1 MKIYII
7 SLSYNFALFFSI
19 ISGIE
24 QKKFCWNNFYLLN
37 YYCVNGHINKKT
49 NKNFFTKKYYD
60 STTDEL
66 INYLNYIKN
75 NIKNY
80 PKIKKVFPSYNN
92 AKTTKEILY
101 RNMTLKELY
110 SIDFLD
116 DLNNTEV
123 LRLYKKKLNII
134 KNLPIN
140 FDNNQ
145 EKYIQNTLDNLYD
158 EVYTFPE
165 NNIEDNYIPNICN
178 GKIDVIWTFVNSSEN
193 KWYKLFKKYKKKI
206 PINRFREYDSLKYS
220 MRSVYKY
227 IKFSKDWFIVIS
239 DESQIPKFLN
249 YKKIN
254 NSFILFN
261 KNNLPEEKIKINFIF
276 HENIFPNKSSL
287 PNFNSNS
294 IESTLSF
301 IPNLSECFLYLNDD
315 FFIANPIKP
324 SFFIRKDGKLN
335 LYKSNRI
342 SPHLSGSEWDR
353 EISYT
358 NELLNK
364 KFNFKRRLYPKHNC
378 YFWRKSIL
386 LELNNVFKEAFS
398 LTRLHRFRGKYD
410 VVLPFLHSAYSL
422 EKKYG
427 VEILGNSDWFRYYV
441 LKKNKYVNKIFTN
454 IKNNKDLKCFCIN
467 DGVKD
472 QSKQGFIFLKFLE
485 NIENLFPEK
494 MPFEK

>member
-1 MKIYII
+1 MNILIYF
-7 SLSYNFALFFSI
+7 LSYNFALFFSKI
-19 ISGIE
+19 ICNDKRNFS
-24 QKKFCWNNFYLLN
+24 CNNFYLFN
-37 YYCVNGHINKKT
+37 FFCNKESINQENKK
-49 NKNFFTKKYYD
+49 FCIKKYYD
-60 STTDEL
+60 STFDEL
-66 INYLNYIKN
+66 INYINYIKN
-75 NIKNY
+75 NIKIY
-80 PKIKKVFPSYNN
+80 PKIRRVFPSYNN
-92 AKTTKEILY
+92 AKTTKEIIY

-110 SIDFLD
+110 NIDFTD
-116 DLNNTEV
+116 ELNNTEV
-123 LRLYKKKLNII
+123 FNLYKRKLNII

-140 FDNNQ
+140 FENNQ
-145 EKYIQNTLDNLYD
+145 EKYIQNTLDNLFD
-158 EVYTFPE
+158 EVYSFPE
-165 NNIEDNYIPNICN
+165 NNIEDDSIPKICN
-178 GKIDVIWTFVNSSEN
+178 GRIDVVWTFVNSSEK
-193 KWYKLFKKYKKKI
+193 KWNRLYKKYKKKFQ
-206 PINRFREYDSLKYS
+206 INRFREYESLKYS

-227 IKFSKDWFIVIS
+227 IKFSKDYFIVVS
-239 DESQIPKFLN
+239 DESQIPKFIN

-254 NSFILFN
+254 NSFILYN
-261 KNNLPEEKIKINFIF
+261 KNNIPEEKIKINFIF

-294 IESTLSF
+294 IESTLPF

-315 FFIANPIKP
+315 FYIAKPLKP

-342 SPHLSGSEWDR
+342 SPNLSGNEWDK

-358 NELLNK
+358 NELLNN
-364 KFNFKRRLYPKHNC
+364 KFNFKRRLYPIHNC

-398 LTRLHRFRGKYD
+398 LTRLHRFRGNFD

-427 VEILGNSDWFRYYV
+427 LEILGNNDWFKYYL
-441 LKKNKYVNKIFTN
+441 LKKNKNVDKIFKS
-454 IKNNKDLKCFCIN
+454 IKNSLELKCLCIN

-472 QSKQGFIFLKFLE
+472 QSKQGFIFSKFLE
-485 NIENLFPEK
+485 NMENLFPEK

>member
-1 MKIYII
+1 MNIYIYF
-7 SLSYNFALFFSI
+7 LSYNFALFFSI
-19 ISGIE
+19 IIYND
-24 QKKFCWNNFYLLN
+24 KKNFCCNNFYLSN
-37 YYCVNGHINKKT
+37 FFCNNERVYKTKKT
-49 NKNFFTKKYYD
+49 FFTKKYYD
-60 STTDEL
+60 STFNKI
-66 INYLNYIKN
+66 INYINYIKN
-75 NIKNY
+75 NIKFY
-80 PKIKKVFPSYNN
+80 PKIKRVFPAYNK
-92 AKTTKEILY
+92 AKITKEIIY

-110 SIDFLD
+110 NIDFTD

-123 LRLYKKKLNII
+123 FNLYKKKLNII

-140 FDNNQ
+140 FENNQ

-158 EVYTFPE
+158 EVYSYPE
-165 NNIEDNYIPNICN
+165 NNMEDDSIPKICN
-178 GKIDVIWTFVNSSEN
+178 GRIDVIWTFVNSSEN
-193 KWYKLFKKYKKKI
+193 KWNKLYKKYKKKI
-206 PINRFREYDSLKYS
+206 KINRYRDYESLKYS

-227 IKFSKDWFIVIS
+227 IKFSKDWFIVVS

-261 KNNLPEEKIKINFIF
+261 KNNLPEKKIKINFIF

-294 IESTLSF
+294 IESTFSF

-315 FFIANPIKP
+315 FFIAKPLKP
-324 SFFIRKDGKLN
+324 SVFIRKDGKLN

-342 SPHLSGSEWDR
+342 SPNLSGNEWDK
-353 EISYT
+353 EITYT

-364 KFNFKRRLYPKHNC
+364 KFNFKRRLYPTHNC

-386 LELNNVFKEAFS
+386 KELNNVFKEAFS

-427 VEILGNSDWFRYYV
+427 LEILGNNDWFKYYL
-441 LKKNKYVNKIFTN
+441 LKKNKNVNKIFKS
-454 IKNNKDLKCFCIN
+454 IKNSKELKCFCIN

-485 NIENLFPEK
+485 NMEILFPEK